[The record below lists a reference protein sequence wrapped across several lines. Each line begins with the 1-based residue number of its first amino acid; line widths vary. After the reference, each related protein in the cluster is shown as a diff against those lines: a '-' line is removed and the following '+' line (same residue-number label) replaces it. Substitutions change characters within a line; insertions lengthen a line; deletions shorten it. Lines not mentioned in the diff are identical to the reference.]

1 MSRSNDYKR
10 VFDHFDEDNNGMV
23 SPSELHRRVGI
34 ICHEQVLIEDVQ
46 VLVDSLHGNKVGG
59 HELGFD
65 DFVSL
70 MESDNDDDKVEDLRK
85 AFRLYENDG
94 TDCITPKSLNRMLDR
109 LGESRSV
116 DECAGMINQFD
127 LNGDG
132 VLNFDEFKAMML

>member
-1 MSRSNDYKR
+1 MSKLNDYKR

-23 SPSELHRRVGI
+23 SPSELHRRVGL

-46 VLVDSLHGNKVGG
+46 VIVESLHGSKADG

-70 MESDNDDDKVEDLRK
+70 MDSDNEDEKVEDLRK

-94 TDCITPKSLNRMLDR
+94 SDCITPKSLNRMLNR

-116 DECAGMINQFD
+116 DECVGMINQFD

-132 VLNFDEFKAMML
+132 VLSFDEFKAMML

>member
-1 MSRSNDYKR
+1 MSKLNDYKR

-23 SPSELHRRVGI
+23 SPSELHRRVGL

-46 VLVDSLHGNKVGG
+46 VIVESLHGSKVDGR
-59 HELGFD
+59 ELGFD

-70 MESDNDDDKVEDLRK
+70 MDSDNEDEKVEDLRK

-94 TDCITPKSLNRMLDR
+94 SDCITPKSLNRMLIR

-116 DECAGMINQFD
+116 DECVGMINQFD

-132 VLNFDEFKAMML
+132 VLSFAEFKAMML

>member
-1 MSRSNDYKR
+1 MNKSNDYKR

-116 DECAGMINQFD
+116 DECAGMISQFD